1 MMLTQTHAHAAD
13 AVPAMMG
20 LVVRLDALAGV
31 LVTTAIFTIFGLIV
45 FAIAFAI
52 IGRASPFS
60 IRKELEEDHNVAL
73 AIVIGSIII
82 GIALIIAA
90 AIQG

>member
-1 MMLTQTHAHAAD
+1 MLTNTPAA
-13 AVPAMMG
+13 PAALSPLG
-20 LVVRLDALAGV
+20 LVVRFEDLAGV
-31 LVTTAIFTIFGLIV
+31 LVTTAIFTLFGLIV
-45 FAIAFAI
+45 FAVAYTI
-52 IGRASPFS
+52 IVKATPFS
-60 IRKELEEDHNVAL
+60 VRKELEEDHNTAI

>member
-1 MMLTQTHAHAAD
+1 MLTHTPTAA
-13 AVPAMMG
+13 AAALSPLA
-20 LVVRLDALAGV
+20 LVVRFEDLAGV
-31 LVTTAIFTIFGLIV
+31 LVTTVVFTLFGLIV
-45 FAIAFAI
+45 FAAAYTI
-52 IGRASPFS
+52 IVKATPFS
-60 IRKELEEDHNVAL
+60 VRKELEEDHNTAI

>member
-1 MMLTQTHAHAAD
+1 MLTHTLAA
-13 AVPAMMG
+13 AAAAPRALG
-20 LVVRLDALAGV
+20 LVVRLEELASV
-31 LVTTAIFTIFGLIV
+31 LVTTAIFTLFGLIV
-45 FAIAFAI
+45 FAIAYTI
-52 IGRASPFS
+52 IVKATPFS
-60 IRKELEEDHNVAL
+60 VRKELEEDHNTAI

>member
-1 MMLTQTHAHAAD
+1 MLTHTLAA
-13 AVPAMMG
+13 ASAALAASPLG
-20 LVVRLDALAGV
+20 LVVRLEELAGV
-31 LVTTAIFTIFGLIV
+31 LVTTVIFTLFGLIV
-45 FAIAFAI
+45 FAIAYTI
-52 IGRASPFS
+52 IVKATPFS
-60 IRKELEEDHNVAL
+60 VRKELEEDHNTAI